1 MLDLSDRPLVET
13 EWLAEHLDDPDLRIV
28 DARWRGDGSSDKLYR
43 AGHIPGAV
51 HLDWHKDLNHTVGG
65 VTDILVGPE
74 AFARIMSRSGIGDGT
89 PVVTYADTD
98 HSGAT
103 RLWWAL
109 HYYGHENVAVL
120 NGSITKW
127 QAEKR
132 TLSTVSPSP
141 PQAAFTP
148 RPTPSWLATAGE
160 IQGVIED
167 PATEVDLVDTRPPEQ
182 YSGTAVWTPWG
193 SQYLPAGQDW
203 THAEGRPIRGG
214 RIPGARHL
222 HSVDN
227 LDPANNYVYLKPDEL
242 RARAE
247 SAGLH
252 PEQRV
257 ITYCGVGISGSLG
270 LFSLYVAGFRDLAL
284 YDASWSEWG
293 IDPELPVESD

>member
-1 MLDLSDRPLVET
+1 
-13 EWLAEHLDDPDLRIV
+13 
-28 DARWRGDGSSDKLYR
+28 
-43 AGHIPGAV
+43 
-51 HLDWHKDLNHTVGG
+51 
-65 VTDILVGPE
+65 
-74 AFARIMSRSGIGDGT
+74 
-89 PVVTYADTD
+89 
-98 HSGAT
+98 
-103 RLWWAL
+103 
-109 HYYGHENVAVL
+109 
-120 NGSITKW
+120 
-127 QAEKR
+127 
-132 TLSTVSPSP
+132 
-141 PQAAFTP
+141 
-148 RPTPSWLATAGE
+148 LATAGE

-167 PATEVDLVDTRPPEQ
+167 PATEVGLVDTRPPEQ

-203 THAEGRPIRGG
+203 THAEGRSIRGG

-227 LDPANNYVYLKPDEL
+227 LDPANNYVYLTPDEL
-242 RARAE
+242 RARAV

-270 LFSLYVAGFRDLAL
+270 LFSLYVAGFRGLAL